1 MHLIHAAQCAV
12 AYCALRLGK
21 VNRDMNPQIQHRIDQ
36 LLLEQGEYIPL
47 EFLLAEGHLLYS
59 DYEQWRSGKLKLL
72 DENLAGNLPHIRK
85 DLTRAAVYARALG
98 LQPTPLDYH
107 AWGESKALHFSS
119 DYLLDSLFHEGYC
132 KNKEQPQ
139 LDLFMD
145 TTGANLANDIVRAL
159 GRRDAVA
166 AGELLEKLYQTDPAQ
181 HRLGKLELLLDAMQ
195 QQNLPIKDPEEE
207 LADLQDEIQP
217 LAVEMLGRESRPFME
232 PLWRRLGEA
241 LAGRNFDPQQP
252 ELHRSYTALR
262 SLDWM
267 AVIEVVEAEPDW
279 RSHAVLLQRHARACD
294 QLQRPVDALLDRF
307 HLCWRFPE
315 QAALV
320 QTDATFDMMRAW
332 ELFQELE
339 PELESSRFPAW
350 LLTIRPGLSDQLPS
364 PVAGMPKDY
373 RLLYALQREKDK
385 LGAKS
390 MRLRGEL
397 KTLNP
402 ELFHHFIANR

>member
-1 MHLIHAAQCAV
+1 
-12 AYCALRLGK
+12 
-21 VNRDMNPQIQHRIDQ
+21 MNPQIQHRVDQ

-59 DYEQWRSGKLKLL
+59 DYEQWRNGKLKLL
-72 DENLAGNLPHIRK
+72 DEKLAGDLPQIRK
-85 DLTRAAVYARALG
+85 DLTRAVVYARALG

-107 AWGESKALHFSS
+107 AWSGSKALRFSS

-132 KNKEQPQ
+132 KSEEQPQ

-159 GRRDAVA
+159 GRRDVGKA
-166 AGELLEKLYQTDPAQ
+166 AELLEKLHHTDPGQ
-181 HRLGKLELLLDAMQ
+181 HRLGKLELLLESMQ
-195 QQNLPIKDPEEE
+195 QQDLPITHPEEE

-217 LAVEMLGRESRPFME
+217 LAVEMLGRECRPFME

-262 SLDWM
+262 NLDWT
-267 AVIEVVEAEPDW
+267 AVIEEVEAEPDW

-294 QLQRPVDALLDRF
+294 QLQRPAEALLDRF
-307 HLCWRFPE
+307 ELCWRFPE
-315 QAALV
+315 HASPA
-320 QTDATFDMMRAW
+320 QTNATVDLIRAW
-332 ELFQELE
+332 ELFHNLE
-339 PELESSRFPAW
+339 PELDIHLFPAW
-350 LLTIRPGLSDQLPS
+350 LLIIRPSLSGWLPS
-364 PVAGMPKDY
+364 PAPEHPADY
-373 RLLYALQREKDK
+373 NLLYALQREKDR
-385 LGAKS
+385 LGVES
-390 MRLRGEL
+390 MRLRAEL

-402 ELFHHFIANR
+402 ALFHHFIANRTD